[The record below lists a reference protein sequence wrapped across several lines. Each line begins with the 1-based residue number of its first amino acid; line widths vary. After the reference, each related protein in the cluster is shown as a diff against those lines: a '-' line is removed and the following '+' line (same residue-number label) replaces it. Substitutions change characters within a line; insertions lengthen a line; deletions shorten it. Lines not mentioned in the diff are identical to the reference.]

1 MFGGFSYKSIA
12 QSSYNPYGLI
22 SLYSN
27 VPELDKDPYINAY
40 ANDTYGTALESID
53 ISGLNIFP
61 EYSNKGDTAPPLN
74 FDFMFANCTKLQNV
88 KFPTIPN
95 NAKDTMER

>member
-1 MFGGFSYKSIA
+1 MFGGFSYRSIA
-12 QSSYNPYGLI
+12 QNPNDDLAFKI
-22 SLYSN
+22 SN
-27 VPELDKDPYINAY
+27 VPPLDKLPYYNAY

-53 ISGLNIFP
+53 ISRLNIFP

-88 KFPTIPN
+88 TFPTLPV